1 MSLALSLS
9 KSSSSQWENQD
20 YGIQVDKE
28 GMSYL
33 EITSWDE
40 IWGEGYKGNVVCK
53 FVWYFV
59 NLNIW
64 VGIVTCHGGY
74 FDFQMFCLFRFFL
87 ILESRIYPCYTKLL

>member
-53 FVWYFV
+53 FVW
-59 NLNIW
+59 
-64 VGIVTCHGGY
+64 
-74 FDFQMFCLFRFFL
+74 
-87 ILESRIYPCYTKLL
+87 